1 MRPGGGSIGG
11 PPHPRFPS
19 QTAPVGAARHD
30 SRYGGGPAPYDTHMR
45 HPAGRGGYPGGGPP
59 PHAMGG
65 MGMPAYGAPPGG
77 PGARFCVIKLKGLPF
92 GVKDYEIGLFLG
104 VEPLD
109 VVIGMRN
116 GRPSGEAYAVL
127 THPAEMDI
135 ALRKNKAYM
144 GTRYVEVYEAKK
156 MDYYRA
162 IIDVYSDGRMVR
174 ASSQQQKRGGRS
186 RSRSPVSRRGSRQQ
200 KDTPVEPATTP
211 IVKLRGLPFS
221 AGPERVLEFFDDPSL
236 EIPSLPPLDKVLIA
250 TGPDKRPT
258 GMAFVE
264 FESIDTANKALK
276 KHKQSMGN
284 RYIEIFPAT
293 EDDRARFL
301 PVEHS

>member
-1 MRPGGGSIGG
+1 M
-11 PPHPRFPS
+11 
-19 QTAPVGAARHD
+19 
-30 SRYGGGPAPYDTHMR
+30 
-45 HPAGRGGYPGGGPP
+45 
-59 PHAMGG
+59 
-65 MGMPAYGAPPGG
+65 
-77 PGARFCVIKLKGLPF
+77 
-92 GVKDYEIGLFLG
+92 
-104 VEPLD
+104 
-109 VVIGMRN
+109 VIGMRH

-127 THPAEMDI
+127 AHPAEMDI

-156 MDYYRA
+156 TDYYRA
-162 IIDVYSDGRMVR
+162 IIDVHSDGKMVR
-174 ASSQQQKRGGRS
+174 AGLQQQQQQQRGGRS
-186 RSRSPVSRRGSRQQ
+186 RSRSPVGRRGSRQQ
-200 KDTPVEPATTP
+200 KDPPVEPATTS

-236 EIPSLPPLDKVLIA
+236 DIPSLPPVDKVLIA

-264 FESIDTANKALK
+264 FESIDIANKALK

-301 PVEHS
+301 PVEQS